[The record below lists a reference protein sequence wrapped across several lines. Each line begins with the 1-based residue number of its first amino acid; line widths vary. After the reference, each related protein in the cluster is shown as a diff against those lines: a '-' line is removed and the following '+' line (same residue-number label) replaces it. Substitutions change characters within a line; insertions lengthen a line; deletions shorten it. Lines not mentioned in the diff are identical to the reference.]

1 MPLAFA
7 LIRVSFIVTANA
19 IGRYVCNLTV
29 MSDIALALS
38 KTYLI
43 LDCVLSQF
51 LTIGLNADVRES
63 LGFVAFAFAR
73 EKGRKAESA

>member
-7 LIRVSFIVTANA
+7 LIRVSLIVTANA

-51 LTIGLNADVRES
+51 LTIGLNADVCES